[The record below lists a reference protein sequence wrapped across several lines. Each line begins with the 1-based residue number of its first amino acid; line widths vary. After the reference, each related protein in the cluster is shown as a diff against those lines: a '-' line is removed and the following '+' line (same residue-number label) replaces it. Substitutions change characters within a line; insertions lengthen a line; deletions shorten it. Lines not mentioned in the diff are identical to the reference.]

1 MSSAY
6 CIVLRAVLF
15 EWTVVCTVLYP
26 TPDIDFKTL
35 KNKKFRKDATGC
47 GHRWDVTVYI
57 RIAMEVNQ
65 RWKKSSVNPRTFSYH
80 PPPGSLGFRVI
91 FAARIF
97 WGFHWALPGRKIG
110 GFSLFL
116 LIARYFWL
124 FWLSQQLLVAIL
136 IISHCSQP
144 AETNNQVQLIVV
156 LGCVDIDRSVV
167 FTVLVNLTNTLAWR
181 FYCTS
186 IGTRLIDTFAA
197 LLVHAAICTVL

>member
-80 PPPGSLGFRVI
+80 PPPRIPGISRNFCRKDFLGISLSSPRPKNRGVFIVFINSTVFLVI
-91 FAARIF
+91 LAIPTTTRCDTY
-97 WGFHWALPGRKIG
+97 HKSLLSTG
-110 GFSLFL
+110 G
-116 LIARYFWL
+116 
-124 FWLSQQLLVAIL
+124 
-136 IISHCSQP
+136 
-144 AETNNQVQLIVV
+144 NK
-156 LGCVDIDRSVV
+156 
-167 FTVLVNLTNTLAWR
+167 
-181 FYCTS
+181 
-186 IGTRLIDTFAA
+186 
-197 LLVHAAICTVL
+197 